1 MVGRILLDAHVKDR
15 ITVNKQF
22 ENLPRV
28 YFYINVLGGGG
39 AERVITNLANML
51 AEDNYD
57 VTMITSYEVEREY
70 ILTRNV
76 RRLSLE
82 DKDSQRS
89 RIIRNLSR
97 IFKLRKICK
106 EEKPDILIS
115 FMEEPNFRAIL
126 ATRGLPVKTLVSV
139 RNDPNKEYAGKIG
152 RFVGKVLLPMADGC
166 VFQTGDAQK
175 WFPERLRKKSRI
187 IYNAVKEEFYQVE
200 RTPVR
205 GEIVT
210 CGRLTEQKNHRLLI
224 DAFAEVQKIYPFA
237 TLKIYGE
244 GVLREKLQ
252 NQIDSL
258 NLNEKVFLMGAT
270 NDVAK
275 ALQTADLFVLSS
287 DYEGMPNALMEAMA
301 AGVPCIS
308 TDCPCGG
315 PRELFGE
322 DASDKLVPC
331 NDSAQLAEAICCV
344 FDGAEHNVV
353 EKKHAEAFRPDRVN
367 AMWEKY
373 IMEICLKERCSGCL

>member
-1 MVGRILLDAHVKDR
+1 MSERMPKIYL
-15 ITVNKQF
+15 
-22 ENLPRV
+22 
-28 YFYINVLGGGG
+28 YINVLGGGG
-39 AERVITNLANML
+39 AERVIANLANTL
-51 AEDNYD
+51 AEDGCE
-57 VTMITSYEVEREY
+57 TTLITSFPVDKEY
-70 ILTRNV
+70 SIDKKV
-76 RRLSLE
+76 RRLLLE
-82 DKDSQRS
+82 DHEFRQS
-89 RIIRNLSR
+89 RLKRNVTR
-97 IFKLRKICK
+97 ISKLRKICK
-106 EEKPDILIS
+106 EEKPDIMIS

-139 RNDPNKEYAGKIG
+139 RNDPNKEYAGKLG
-152 RFVGKVLLPMADGC
+152 WFVGKILLPMADGC
-166 VFQTGDAQK
+166 VFQTSDAQK
-175 WFPERLRKKSRI
+175 WFPKRLQKKSRI

-210 CGRLTEQKNHRLLI
+210 CGRLTEQKNHKLLI

-252 NQIDSL
+252 NQIESL

-301 AGVPCIS
+301 VGVPCIS

-331 NDSAQLAEAICCV
+331 NDSAQLAEAICKV
-344 FDGAEHNVV
+344 LETTKDGMT
-353 EKKHAEAFRPDRVN
+353 EKRHAETFKPDRVN
-367 AMWEKY
+367 QMWKDY
-373 IMEICLKERCSGCL
+373 VHDIICLSR

>member
-57 VTMITSYEVEREY
+57 VTMITSYEEEREY

-82 DKDSQRS
+82 DRDRQRS

-152 RFVGKVLLPMADGC
+152 QFVGKVLLPMADGC
-166 VFQTGDAQK
+166 VFQTSDAQK
-175 WFPERLRKKSRI
+175 WFPERLQKKSRI

>member
-1 MVGRILLDAHVKDR
+1 MSKIVFY
-15 ITVNKQF
+15 VNA
-22 ENLPRV
+22 
-28 YFYINVLGGGG
+28 INGGG
-39 AERVITNLANML
+39 AERVMVNLAKFFSENGYDTTLVTSFRDTWEYPL
-51 AEDNYD
+51 AA
-57 VTMITSYEVEREY
+57 T
-70 ILTRNV
+70 V
-76 RRLSLE
+76 RRLTLE
-82 DKDSQRS
+82 EVEIKQS
-89 RIIRNLSR
+89 RIKRNFSR
-97 IFKLRKICK
+97 IKKLRDLCK
-106 EEKPDILIS
+106 SEKPDILVS

-152 RFVGKVLLPMADGC
+152 QFVGKVLLPMADGC
-166 VFQTGDAQK
+166 VFQTSDAQK
-175 WFPERLRKKSRI
+175 WFPERLQKKSRI

-210 CGRLTEQKNHRLLI
+210 CGRLTEQKNHKLLI

-252 NQIDSL
+252 NQIESL

-331 NDSAQLAEAICCV
+331 NNSAQLSEAICCV

>member
-57 VTMITSYEVEREY
+57 VTMITSYEEEREY

-82 DKDSQRS
+82 DRDRQRS

-152 RFVGKVLLPMADGC
+152 QFVGKVLLPMADGC
-166 VFQTGDAQK
+166 VFQTSDAQK
-175 WFPERLRKKSRI
+175 WFPERLQKKSRI

-210 CGRLTEQKNHRLLI
+210 CGRLTEQKNHKLLI

-252 NQIDSL
+252 NQIESL

-331 NDSAQLAEAICCV
+331 NNSAQLSEAICCV

>member
-1 MVGRILLDAHVKDR
+1 MSERMPKIYL
-15 ITVNKQF
+15 
-22 ENLPRV
+22 
-28 YFYINVLGGGG
+28 YINVLGGGG
-39 AERVITNLANML
+39 AERVIANLANTL
-51 AEDNYD
+51 AEDGCE
-57 VTMITSYEVEREY
+57 TTLITSFPVDKEY
-70 ILTRNV
+70 SIDKKV
-76 RRLSLE
+76 RRLLLE
-82 DKDSQRS
+82 DHEFRQS
-89 RIIRNLSR
+89 RLKRNVTR
-97 IFKLRKICK
+97 ISKLRKICK

-126 ATRGLPVKTLVSV
+126 ATRSLPVKTLVSV
-139 RNDPNKEYAGKIG
+139 RNDPNKEYAGKLG
-152 RFVGKVLLPMADGC
+152 WFVGKILLPMADGC
-166 VFQTGDAQK
+166 VFQTSDAQK
-175 WFPERLRKKSRI
+175 WFPERLQKKSRI

-210 CGRLTEQKNHRLLI
+210 CGRLTEQKNHKLLI

-252 NQIDSL
+252 NQIESL

-331 NDSAQLAEAICCV
+331 NDSAQLSEAICKV
-344 FDGAEHNVV
+344 LETTKDGMT
-353 EKKHAEAFRPDRVN
+353 EKRHAETFKPDRVN
-367 AMWEKY
+367 QMWKGY
-373 IMEICLKERCSGCL
+373 VHDIICLSR

>member
-1 MVGRILLDAHVKDR
+1 M
-15 ITVNKQF
+15 
-22 ENLPRV
+22 
-28 YFYINVLGGGG
+28 
-39 AERVITNLANML
+39 
-51 AEDNYD
+51 
-57 VTMITSYEVEREY
+57 
-70 ILTRNV
+70 
-76 RRLSLE
+76 
-82 DKDSQRS
+82 
-89 RIIRNLSR
+89 
-97 IFKLRKICK
+97 
-106 EEKPDILIS
+106 
-115 FMEEPNFRAIL
+115 
-126 ATRGLPVKTLVSV
+126 
-139 RNDPNKEYAGKIG
+139 
-152 RFVGKVLLPMADGC
+152 
-166 VFQTGDAQK
+166 
-175 WFPERLRKKSRI
+175 
-187 IYNAVKEEFYQVE
+187 
-200 RTPVR
+200 
-205 GEIVT
+205 IVT
-210 CGRLTEQKNHRLLI
+210 CGRLTEQKNHKLLI
-224 DAFAEVQKIYPFA
+224 DAFAEVQKIHPYT

-244 GVLREKLQ
+244 GSLREKLQ

-331 NDSAQLAEAICCV
+331 NDSAQLAKAICCV
-344 FDGAEHNVV
+344 FDGAEQSVV

-373 IMEICLKERCSGCL
+373 IMEISLKERCSGCL

>member
-1 MVGRILLDAHVKDR
+1 M
-15 ITVNKQF
+15 
-22 ENLPRV
+22 
-28 YFYINVLGGGG
+28 
-39 AERVITNLANML
+39 
-51 AEDNYD
+51 
-57 VTMITSYEVEREY
+57 
-70 ILTRNV
+70 
-76 RRLSLE
+76 
-82 DKDSQRS
+82 
-89 RIIRNLSR
+89 
-97 IFKLRKICK
+97 
-106 EEKPDILIS
+106 
-115 FMEEPNFRAIL
+115 
-126 ATRGLPVKTLVSV
+126 
-139 RNDPNKEYAGKIG
+139 
-152 RFVGKVLLPMADGC
+152 
-166 VFQTGDAQK
+166 FQTSDAQK
-175 WFPERLRKKSRI
+175 WFPERLQKKSRI

>member
-1 MVGRILLDAHVKDR
+1 MLRVLQVVTKMDRGGLETMLMNYYRNIDRSKVQFDYLVHRKERGRYDDEI
-15 ITVNKQF
+15 
-22 ENLPRV
+22 EM
-28 YFYINVLGGGG
+28 LGGKIY
-39 AERVITNLANML
+39 RVPPLNPLNPNYYKALNQFFREHEYRIVHSNL
-51 AEDNYD
+51 DC
-57 VTMITSYEVEREY
+57 TS
-70 ILTRNV
+70 T
-76 RRLSLE
+76 
-82 DKDSQRS
+82 
-89 RIIRNLSR
+89 
-97 IFKLRKICK
+97 
-106 EEKPDILIS
+106 
-115 FMEEPNFRAIL
+115 
-126 ATRGLPVKTLVSV
+126 LPVKTLVSV

-166 VFQTGDAQK
+166 VFQTSDAQK
-175 WFPERLRKKSRI
+175 WFPERLQKKSRI

-224 DAFAEVQKIYPFA
+224 DAFAEVQKIHPYA

-244 GVLREKLQ
+244 GALREKLQ
-252 NQIDSL
+252 NQIESL

-275 ALQTADLFVLSS
+275 VLQTADLFVLSS

-315 PRELFGE
+315 PRELFGNLCAE
-322 DASDKLVPC
+322 DLVRC
-331 NDSAQLAEAICCV
+331 NEPKQLAQTM
-344 FDGAEHNVV
+344 
-353 EKKHAEAFRPDRVN
+353 EKKLEQNDQSCMQRKRAEQFRPEKIN
-367 AMWEKY
+367 YEWKKY
-373 IMEICLKERCSGCL
+373 INELIVT